1 MRRGWINPAYR
12 YLAERKQREILV
24 NAAVDDRAI
33 YRGKNDWPAFVRSLR
48 PGDVAVVPELRVFA
62 SRKALGEAVAAV
74 EAREAKL
81 IAVVCEIP
89 IDAATVLEVHRTE
102 AKWGSER
109 SMGKRAKAMSE
120 RGHAVRRK
128 KLAASRMAEDDARAI
143 WHDLTRYPVR
153 AEAVEAM
160 RGWTYT
166 TAWRKFGPRELKLS
180 K

>member
-12 YLAERKQREILV
+12 YLAERKQRDILI
-24 NAAVDDRAI
+24 NSAVDERAI

-109 SMGKRAKAMSE
+109 SMGKRAKEMSL

-128 KLAASRMAEDDARAI
+128 KIADARMDNTDAEAI
-143 WHDLTRYPVR
+143 WRDTKRYPVR
-153 AEAVEAM
+153 ADAVEAM
-160 RGWTYT
+160 RGWTVM
-166 TAWRKFGPRELKLS
+166 TAWRAFGPRELKR
-180 K
+180 KK